1 MIKYSLV
8 CKNCELTFESWFAN
22 SIEFEKL
29 KKKKLLNCHGC
40 NSINIQKNLMA
51 PSLINKRNKSELND
65 DKKLEKYKKIKKT
78 INEYQKFIKNNFEYV
93 GNKFTCEARSIHYSE
108 KKKEKGVY
116 GTASKQDLKELKEEG
131 IDTHVIPWI
140 EDKNN

>member
-1 MIKYSLV
+1 MIKYSLI
-8 CKNCELTFESWFAN
+8 CKNCNLTFESWFGSSN
-22 SIEFEKL
+22 EYEKL
-29 KKKKLLNCHGC
+29 KRKKFLNCHNC
-40 NSINIQKNLMA
+40 NSTNIQKSLMA
-51 PSLINKRNKSELND
+51 PSLIKR
-65 DKKLEKYKKIKKT
+65 KKILSKNKEIKKFNKFKKT
-78 INEYQKFIKNNFEYV
+78 ISEYQKFIKNNFEYV
-93 GNKFTCEARSIHYSE
+93 GNNFAYEARSIHYSE